1 MTRDENV
8 KQIVEHAYN
17 NAPAV
22 KARFDAAGLSPADVQ
37 SEADLVKVPILPKDD
52 VIALQQQDPP
62 FGGMLAVPMTDVK
75 HIFMS
80 PGPIYEPDAG
90 EDPVAASVTQAALT
104 AAGFGPDDVVANALS
119 YHLVP
124 AGMLLDG
131 ALVGVGCSVVPTGI
145 GNSEL
150 QIKIMQDLGVT
161 GYVGTPSFLINLL
174 EKAEEMGLDTKTDL
188 KLTKALVS
196 AEPLFPAQRALLV
209 DTYGLTVCN
218 AYATAELGVLAI
230 NIDGSRPMKLMDNPI
245 IQVVT
250 PDTGEP
256 VGNGEVGEVVVTN
269 FNQAYPLIRLGTG
282 DMAAFMDPSGS
293 GNQGD
298 CAIMLVGRSGE
309 AAKVKGMFVHPNQLR
324 FAVAQVTAA
333 AGGAARVQGEVSRP
347 DDKDHLLIRI
357 AMNDASADTSA
368 LIEPLH
374 GAIQQACRVRANE
387 IVFVGADEIA
397 EDAPGMVDA
406 RDWG

>member
-1 MTRDENV
+1 MTRDERV

-17 NAPAV
+17 NAPAAKV
-22 KARFDAAGLSPADVQ
+22 RFDAAGLSPADVQ
-37 SEADLVKVPILPKDD
+37 TEADLVKVPILPKDD
-52 VIALQQQDPP
+52 VIALQQQAPP
-62 FGGMLAVPMTDVK
+62 FGGMLAAPMSNVK

-90 EDPVAASVTQAALT
+90 EDPTTAAVTQTALA
-104 AAGFGPDDVVANALS
+104 AAGFGPDDVVVNALS

-124 AGMLLDG
+124 AGMLLDN
-131 ALVGVGCSVVPTGI
+131 ALVGMGCSVVPTGV

-174 EKAEEMGLDTKTDL
+174 RTAENMGLDTKTDL
-188 KLTKALVS
+188 KLNKALVS
-196 AEPLFPAQRALLV
+196 AEPLFPEQRAVLV
-209 DTYGLTVCN
+209 ETYGLTVCN

-230 NIDGSRPMKLMDNPI
+230 NLDGSRPMKLMNNPI

-269 FNQAYPLIRLGTG
+269 FNRAYPLIRLGTG

-293 GNQGD
+293 GSQND

-333 AGGAARVQGEVSRP
+333 AGGAARVQGKVSRP
-347 DDKDHLLIRI
+347 DDRDHLLIRI
-357 AMNDASADTSA
+357 AMNDASADTA
-368 LIEPLH
+368 PLVEPLH

-387 IVFVGADEIA
+387 IAFVSAEEIA
-397 EDAPGMVDA
+397 EDAPGMVDV
-406 RDWG
+406 REWG

>member
-1 MTRDENV
+1 MTRDEKV
-8 KQIVEHAYN
+8 KQIIEHAYA

-22 KARFDAAGLSPADVQ
+22 KERFDGAGLSPADVQ

-52 VIALQQQDPP
+52 VIALQQKNPP
-62 FGGMLAVPMTDVK
+62 FGGMLAVSMSEVK

-90 EDPVAASVTQAALT
+90 EDPTTAAVTQSALA
-104 AAGFGPDDVVANALS
+104 AAGFGADDVVVNALS

-124 AGMLLDG
+124 AGMLLDN
-131 ALVGVGCSVVPTGI
+131 ALTGMGCCVVPTGV

-150 QIKIMQDLGVT
+150 QIKIMQDLGAT
-161 GYVGTPSFLINLL
+161 AYVGTPSFLINLL
-174 EKAEEMGLDTKTDL
+174 KTAEGLGLNTKTDL
-188 KLTKALVS
+188 KLSKALVS
-196 AEPLFPAQRALLV
+196 AEPLFPEQRALLV

-230 NIDGSRPMKLMDNPI
+230 NIDGSRPMKLMDDPI

-282 DMAAFMDPSGS
+282 DMAAFLDPSGS

-333 AGGAARVQGEVSRP
+333 VGGAARVQGEVSRP
-347 DDKDHLLIRI
+347 DDKDHFLIRI
-357 AMNDASADTSA
+357 AMNDGNIDTEG
-368 LIEPLH
+368 LVEPLH

-387 IVFVGADEIA
+387 IVFVNVNEIA